1 MRIIKQKL
9 TNKTN
14 TNKLIDTNGVMV
26 TRGERGWESKAGQIY
41 DKETR
46 LQAMSM
52 QQSTQMCSSNLVHLK
67 IIQCY
72 EPLSLLII

>member
-26 TRGERGWESKAGQIY
+26 TRGERGWEGKAGQIY
-41 DKETR
+41 VTR
-46 LQAMSM
+46 KLDFRR
-52 QQSTQMCSSNLVHLK
+52 
-67 IIQCY
+67 
-72 EPLSLLII
+72 